1 MFLFLLA
8 FLFFF
13 GADFAFLQKA
23 LFFFAAEMNFAHAV
37 GNVLERDLFFPA
49 DVNHDVHLPFLTAY
63 HKWPENST
71 LFGNSELVI
80 YGFSSNQRTAARAA
94 TAPSAAAVV
103 I

>member
-1 MFLFLLA
+1 MFLFSLA
-8 FLFFF
+8 FLFLF
-13 GADFAFLQKA
+13 GAGFAFLQQA
-23 LFFFAAEMNFAHAV
+23 LFFSAAEMNFAHAV
-37 GNVLERDLFFPA
+37 GNILKRDLFFPA

-71 LFGNSELVI
+71 LFGILNLVI
-80 YGFSSNQRTAARAA
+80 YGFSSSQRTAARAA